1 MVSFLFTSRGSNR
14 ENSLPS
20 LCDRQ
25 KKATVPDVQPL
36 GISQAPT
43 LLYPE
48 IWDFQAHL
56 AWNLLQ
62 WSILVGKKG
71 HLHADEGDKVCKL
84 DNLQDHEKKKNAQL
98 KQLSCSELKNPENLQ
113 INQQFLYRRVSQNWV
128 CQDLVI
134 LNSTIWSSGHV
145 TGQWTIPVEEMYS
158 PHFSSNK
165 QQWFPYDSYDHIWL
179 KT

>member
-25 KKATVPDVQPL
+25 KKDATVPDVQPL

-56 AWNLLQ
+56 AYWHGNSCSDPSWLEKKDTYMLMKATKFASLTICKTMRKRKTHSWNNCHVRSWRTLKICRSTSNFCTGEWVKIGCAKI
-62 WSILVGKKG
+62 WSYSIRPSG
-71 HLHADEGDKVCKL
+71 HLVMW
-84 DNLQDHEKKKNAQL
+84 Q
-98 KQLSCSELKNPENLQ
+98 CSEQ
-113 INQQFLYRRVSQNWV
+113 SR
-128 CQDLVI
+128 
-134 LNSTIWSSGHV
+134 
-145 TGQWTIPVEEMYS
+145 
-158 PHFSSNK
+158 
-165 QQWFPYDSYDHIWL
+165 
-179 KT
+179 